1 MKCNPSSTQERF
13 TADPSCR
20 RIVAS
25 PDKKAF
31 LLRLP
36 PDVWA
41 QLERLAAAELRS
53 VNGQIEY
60 LLRESL
66 ARRLGTGGAPP
77 DAAGAQTKPVV
88 QSKAKGA
95 RGHPKK

>member
-1 MKCNPSSTQERF
+1 L
-13 TADPSCR
+13 
-20 RIVAS
+20 AS

-36 PDVWA
+36 PEVWA
-41 QLERLAAAELRS
+41 QLERLAASELRS

-66 ARRLGTGGAPP
+66 ARRMGPPP
-77 DAAGAQTKPVV
+77 DTAEGSAEAAATRGTKSAPG
-88 QSKAKGA
+88 KGR
-95 RGHPKK
+95 RGR

>member
-1 MKCNPSSTQERF
+1 
-13 TADPSCR
+13 
-20 RIVAS
+20 VAS

-36 PDVWA
+36 HAVWA
-41 QLERLAAAELRS
+41 QIERLAAAELRS

-66 ARRLGTGGAPP
+66 ARRTGSGGEPAAASGQSGPSAGSAGSDP
-77 DAAGAQTKPVV
+77 DERTGRHKN
-88 QSKAKGA
+88 K
-95 RGHPKK
+95 R

>member
-1 MKCNPSSTQERF
+1 L
-13 TADPSCR
+13 
-20 RIVAS
+20 AS

-41 QLERLAAAELRS
+41 QLERLAASELRS

-66 ARRLGTGGAPP
+66 ARRLGG
-77 DAAGAQTKPVV
+77 DAASTAAPRAKTPEQSTDTKSPRT
-88 QSKAKGA
+88 QRNRK
-95 RGHPKK
+95 